1 MIYLII
7 TPVFFL
13 VMLSYF
19 KIADRYNIIDHPNER
34 SSHSEITIR
43 GGGVIFLFAALL
55 VLILH
60 MEYWLPMLG
69 VFIIGIISFLDDKHT
84 ISRRI
89 RIFFHLVAVTIL
101 FLTLKVFA
109 FLPYYYCLALYI
121 LVIGIINAYN
131 FMDGINGI
139 TGAYSLVIF
148 SGLQY
153 INLQQR
159 PFIHPDMIWL
169 PIVACVIFLVFNF
182 RKKAKCFA
190 GDVGSVSIAFWIAL
204 LLLDVI
210 IATHQWSYILFLAVY
225 GVDSVFTI
233 IHRLMLKQN
242 IFKAHRLHFYQILV
256 NEYKMPHLVVS
267 GIYAIIQ
274 LAIIVVLLSFKQMP
288 FTNLFVIIIIPLSI
302 AYVGI
307 KPKLIRRYKAQGE
320 Y

>member
-7 TPVFFL
+7 FPVFFL
-13 VMLSYF
+13 VMLLYF

-34 SSHSEITIR
+34 SSHSAVTIR

-60 MEYWLPMLG
+60 IEYWLPILG
-69 VFIIGIISFLDDKHT
+69 IFIIGIISFLDDAHT
-84 ISRRI
+84 LSNRI
-89 RIFFHLVAVTIL
+89 RMFFHLVAVTIL

-109 FLPYYYCLALYI
+109 FLPYYYCFVLYI

-169 PIVACVIFLVFNF
+169 PIVACIVFLVFNF
-182 RKKAKCFA
+182 RKKATCFA
-190 GDVGSVSIAFWIAL
+190 GDVGSVSIAFWIAF

-233 IHRLMLKQN
+233 IHRLLLKQN

-256 NEYKMPHLVVS
+256 NEYKIPHLVVS
-267 GIYAIIQ
+267 GIYAFIQ
-274 LAIIVVLLSFKQMP
+274 LAIIVVLLYFKQAP
-288 FTNLFVIIIIPLSI
+288 FTSLFVIILMPLSI

-307 KPKLIRRYKAQGE
+307 KPKLIRKYKAQAG